1 MNTIYRNGSN
11 YIKIIKAN
19 FSYTILYNNIYFI
32 KDKKINKIWK
42 YINQQKK
49 EEILDEHERRKRQ
62 KYEE

>member
-1 MNTIYRNGSN
+1 MNTIYRNGNN

>member
-1 MNTIYRNGSN
+1 MNTIYRNGNN

-49 EEILDEHERRKRQ
+49 EEILDEYERRKRQ

>member
-1 MNTIYRNGSN
+1 MNTIYRNGNN
-11 YIKIIKAN
+11 YIKMIKAN

-32 KDKKINKIWK
+32 KDKKFNKIWK

-62 KYEE
+62 KYEG

>member
-1 MNTIYRNGSN
+1 MNTIYRNGNN

-62 KYEE
+62 KYEG

>member
-1 MNTIYRNGSN
+1 MNTIYRNGNN
-11 YIKIIKAN
+11 YIKMIKAN

-32 KDKKINKIWK
+32 KNKKINKIWK

>member
-1 MNTIYRNGSN
+1 MNTIYRNGNN

-32 KDKKINKIWK
+32 KNKKINKIWK

-62 KYEE
+62 KHEE

>member
-1 MNTIYRNGSN
+1 MNTIYRNGNN
-11 YIKIIKAN
+11 YIKMIKAN

-32 KDKKINKIWK
+32 KNKKINKIWK

-62 KYEE
+62 KYEG

>member
-1 MNTIYRNGSN
+1 MNTIYRNGNN
-11 YIKIIKAN
+11 YIKMIKAN

-32 KDKKINKIWK
+32 KDKKFNKIWK

>member
-1 MNTIYRNGSN
+1 MNTIYRNGNN
-11 YIKIIKAN
+11 YIKMIKAN

-62 KYEE
+62 KYEG